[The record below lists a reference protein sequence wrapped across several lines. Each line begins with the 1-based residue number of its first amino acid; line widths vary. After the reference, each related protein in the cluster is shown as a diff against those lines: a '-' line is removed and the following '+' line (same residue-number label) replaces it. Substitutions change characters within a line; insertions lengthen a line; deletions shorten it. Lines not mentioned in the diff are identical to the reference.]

1 MIRRLAPR
9 RLGTDEEATV
19 VEHLTELRHRLL
31 IAIAAIIPAFLLC
44 FAFHVTLIEWLK
56 RPLPPD
62 KTLVTLGVVEPF
74 TTAVKVSGLAAIALV
89 LPILIWQLWGF
100 LAPAVDRATQRI
112 LRAFIVFATGLFAI
126 GVLFAYFIVLPA
138 AITFLTNFDDTVYNV
153 QIRASYY
160 LSFTSLVLIAC
171 GLAFEMPIFILAL
184 VRIRVLTYDKL
195 RHNRRIG
202 YALMVAF
209 AILLPTVDP
218 VSLLFETIPLLI
230 LFELSIWLSRIMEK
244 HWGLG
249 GAGGAAGETGV
260 EDETTWDDEEAGV
273 EAPYAED
280 ADEADDAGVAVEP
293 EPPEPETG
301 ESEDATT

>member
-1 MIRRLAPR
+1 
-9 RLGTDEEATV
+9 V
-19 VEHLTELRHRLL
+19 V
-31 IAIAAIIPAFLLC
+31 
-44 FAFHVTLIEWLK
+44 
-56 RPLPPD
+56 
-62 KTLVTLGVVEPF
+62 
-74 TTAVKVSGLAAIALV
+74 
-89 LPILIWQLWGF
+89 
-100 LAPAVDRATQRI
+100 
-112 LRAFIVFATGLFAI
+112 
-126 GVLFAYFIVLPA
+126 FAYFIVLPA

-230 LFELSIWLSRIMEK
+230 LFEISIWLSRIMEK
-244 HWGLG
+244 RWGFG
-249 GAGGAAGETGV
+249 RADGN
-260 EDETTWDDEEAGV
+260 DEGTELDDVTAWDDEEAGV
-273 EAPYAED
+273 DAQYPED
-280 ADEADDAGVAVEP
+280 VDAGGESGAP
-293 EPPEPETG
+293 D
-301 ESEDATT
+301 ESEDATP